1 MLNITLGPGGDMMI
15 GVMVAQIDL
24 NASPR
29 LFDVKMVQEH
39 YTANHTL
46 IPCSHVKFV
55 NCMLDLVFFK
65 DAQLPVSI
73 FA

>member
-46 IPCSHVKFV
+46 INQTNIPLSQCTS
-55 NCMLDLVFFK
+55 
-65 DAQLPVSI
+65 
-73 FA
+73 